1 MSLRAVAFD
10 IDGTLYPNSSMYRVS
25 LPFLVRNLGLMR
37 AFGRVRRRIRDMRPV
52 EDFYSVQAE
61 LLGRE
66 MGTNPETAGRLLD
79 ERVYGEWEK
88 LLHRVDLYP
97 FVRECIESFRAAGL
111 YIAVCSDFPVKTK
124 LEVLGLS
131 DIDWDLAFTTE
142 EIGYLKPNPEP
153 FAHIARELGIP
164 PGAVLYVGNSYK
176 YDIVGAKLAGML
188 AAHLSKRPA
197 PNSIADYT
205 FTRFQ
210 DLRDW
215 VLDSDSAGLAT
226 EV

>member
-25 LPFLVRNLGLMR
+25 LPFVVRNLGLMR
-37 AFGRVRRRIRDMRPV
+37 AFGRVRKRIRDMRPV
-52 EDFYSVQAE
+52 EDFYRAQAE
-61 LLGRE
+61 LLGVE
-66 MGTNPETAGRLLD
+66 MGTNPDTAGQLLD
-79 ERVYGEWEK
+79 ERVYGQWER
-88 LLHRVDLYP
+88 LLHRVELYP

-124 LEVLGLS
+124 LDVLGLS
-131 DIDWDLAFTTE
+131 DINWDLAFSTE

-164 PGAVLYVGNSYK
+164 PGAVVYVGNSYK
-176 YDIVGAKLAGML
+176 YDIVGAKFAGML
-188 AAHLSKRPA
+188 AAHLTKRPA
-197 PNSIADYT
+197 PNSIADFS
-205 FTRFQ
+205 FTRFE

-215 VLDSDSAGLAT
+215 VLESDSIPPSIG
-226 EV
+226 V